1 MSKNTILIGDRRL
14 MKQLRQIHDNA
25 PKETSKALRAWATDT
40 RDIAREEVP
49 VDEGILRRS
58 LASRVRKLNADIG
71 YWGKKLREAFY
82 VHWVH
87 DGTSRIKGNPFL
99 SRAFKKNRDA
109 RPYLRDLVERL
120 IK

>member
-1 MSKNTILIGDRRL
+1 MSKSELIGDRELLR
-14 MKQLRQIHDNA
+14 QLRKIHDNA
-25 PKETSKALRAWATDT
+25 PKETSKALRAWAKDT
-40 RDIAREEVP
+40 RDAAREEVP

-58 LASRVRKLNADIG
+58 LSSRVRKLNADVG
-71 YWGKKLREAFY
+71 YWGKKLRDAFY

-87 DGTSRIKGNPFL
+87 DGTSRIRGNPFL
-99 SRAFKKNRDA
+99 LRAFRKNQDV